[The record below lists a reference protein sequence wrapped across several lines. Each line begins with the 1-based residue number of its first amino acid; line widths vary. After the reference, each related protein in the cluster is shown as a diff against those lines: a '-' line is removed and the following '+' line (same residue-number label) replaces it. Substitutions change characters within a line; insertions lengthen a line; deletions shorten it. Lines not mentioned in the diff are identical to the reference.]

1 MKETPLK
8 TTLSFPVQPHILKY
22 LIYKYGECCVYASN
36 LSLAPILRAAISE
49 QTKSNIKSF
58 ATQCFYDVQLTE
70 HYLNK
75 FDVVYSRHK
84 IYQFNADADTKFR
97 EELYTFMIMNHDVY
111 GIKYKTSFRDF
122 LAVMDITENDI
133 KFETLLK
140 DFQRKR
146 DRKAGERLATISS

>member
-8 TTLSFPVQPHILKY
+8 TTLSFPVQPHIFKY
-22 LIYKYGECCVYASN
+22 LTFKYGPFCIYASN

-49 QTKSNIKSF
+49 HTKSNVKSF
-58 ATQCFYDVQLTE
+58 PTNHYYDVQLTE

-97 EELYTFMIMNHDVY
+97 EELYQFMIMNNDIY
-111 GIKYKTSFRDF
+111 GMKYKTSFRDF
-122 LAVMDITENDI
+122 LEVMGITENDI

-146 DRKAGERLATISS
+146 DRKEGEKLGTVS